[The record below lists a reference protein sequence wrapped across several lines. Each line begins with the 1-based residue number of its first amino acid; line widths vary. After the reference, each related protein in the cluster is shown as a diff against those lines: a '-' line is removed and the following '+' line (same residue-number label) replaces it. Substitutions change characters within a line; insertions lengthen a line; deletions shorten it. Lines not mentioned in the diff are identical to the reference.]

1 MTPTARPA
9 SNPTATFHADS
20 PRAHTGRRHLWKLY
34 LTEVRMEF
42 VKLLRMPAYSIP
54 VIAFPVMFYLLFGSI
69 FGSGEAQGIVAGR
82 YMVATFSA
90 VGVLSAAM
98 FGFGVGV
105 ASERGQ
111 GWMRLKRVSPMP
123 PLAYFVAKI
132 AMALVFSTIAV
143 VAVTLVALVT
153 GLARFE
159 LLEWLRMYGT
169 LMLGVFPF
177 AALGLAVGYL
187 FGPNSA
193 PVILNLIY
201 MPMAFASG
209 LWMPLEFLPGVVQRI
224 AEYLPTYHYAQLV
237 LSNLGAEPFA
247 PYAKHLLLLGVTTA
261 ACIGLATWAYFRDE
275 GKTYG

>member
-1 MTPTARPA
+1 MSL
-9 SNPTATFHADS
+9 SNPHATLASDA
-20 PRAHTGRRHLWKLY
+20 PAVGAVKRNLLNLY
-34 LTEVRMEF
+34 FTEVRLEF
-42 VKLLRMPAYSIP
+42 LKLLRMPIYSVS
-54 VIAFPVMFYLLFGSI
+54 VIAFPVMFYILFGSI
-69 FGSGEAQGIVAGR
+69 YGSGETQGVLVGR
-82 YMVATFSA
+82 YMVGTFSA
-90 VGVLSAAM
+90 VGVVSAAM

-132 AMALVFSTIAV
+132 AMALLFSTIAV
-143 VAVTLVALVT
+143 AAVTLVGLIS
-153 GLARFE
+153 GLAHFG
-159 LLEWLRMYGT
+159 LIEWLRMYGA

-177 AALGLAVGYL
+177 AALGLAIGYL

-193 PVILNLIY
+193 PVVLNLIY

-209 LWMPLEFLPGVVQRI
+209 LWMPIELLPSFIQRI

-237 LSNLGAEPFA
+237 LSNLGASAFAPFA
-247 PYAKHLLLLGVTTA
+247 THLLLLGLTTLV
-261 ACIGLATWAYFRDE
+261 CVGLAVWAYFRDE